1 MPRLQVLVLKNL
13 FRGFDISHKNDLGTL
28 VDTSNSF
35 WRQWSSN
42 RSPKDSDKNLSKQDQ
57 KRSSVESNHICDQPR
72 IPLDRGEP
80 ITDKGKVD
88 LHTFAELQ
96 EDPKASFPPVFT
108 ICSTIM
114 TTSSKD
120 TSSLFFTILGK
131 DGNNYLTANLNGD
144 MISLGLGLGSGNI
157 ALVPEKRIV
166 RV

>member
-1 MPRLQVLVLKNL
+1 MILVPSLILQTLSDVSGQVTGPQKTLTKTFQNRIKRDHQLKATTSV
-13 FRGFDISHKNDLGTL
+13 ISHEFRLTEE
-28 VDTSNSF
+28 
-35 WRQWSSN
+35 
-42 RSPKDSDKNLSKQDQ
+42 NLSQIK
-57 KRSSVESNHICDQPR
+57 E
-72 IPLDRGEP
+72 
-80 ITDKGKVD
+80 KVD